1 MLYWCAWGLLRA
13 LLFLRARLIITG
25 LETLPKKGSLILVS
39 NHISGF
45 DPVLIG
51 LAISKRRI
59 RFMAKSE
66 LFHFIPF
73 GWILWNLGAYPVNRM
88 EITKSFLKQTLS
100 ILRSNQALLIF
111 GEGTRNRTSAPMLP
125 LKIGFAFLSE
135 MAPAPVIPVFITGSK
150 SMASARFRPTIKV
163 RFGNLIPSGL
173 KQTILEQ
180 SMNAF
185 SQFISAEEGTKKNNS
200 GILFH

>member
-25 LETLPKKGSLILVS
+25 LEALPKKGSLILVS

-66 LFHFIPF
+66 LFRFIPF
-73 GWILWNLGAYPVNRM
+73 GWILWKWVMGEKGSHPYALPI
-88 EITKSFLKQTLS
+88 ITA
-100 ILRSNQALLIF
+100 ILIHGLVDVPYFKNDLAILFWLLILVSIDKNQ
-111 GEGTRNRTSAPMLP
+111 TQTS
-125 LKIGFAFLSE
+125 
-135 MAPAPVIPVFITGSK
+135 
-150 SMASARFRPTIKV
+150 
-163 RFGNLIPSGL
+163 
-173 KQTILEQ
+173 
-180 SMNAF
+180 
-185 SQFISAEEGTKKNNS
+185 TK
-200 GILFH
+200 